1 MRILIYHDNRY
12 TVMYLYIRISWFLF
26 NGHIIMFRYGFEYHY
41 ECSKM
46 FNVYMYNS
54 LITVILNLCRF
65 NIVYT
70 QYFKLLPYN
79 IQLIF
84 EKKDYFVYQK

>member
-1 MRILIYHDNRY
+1 
-12 TVMYLYIRISWFLF
+12 
-26 NGHIIMFRYGFEYHY
+26 MFRYGFEYHY

-84 EKKDYFVYQK
+84 EKKTILCIKNNISYVFYRYVWYYV